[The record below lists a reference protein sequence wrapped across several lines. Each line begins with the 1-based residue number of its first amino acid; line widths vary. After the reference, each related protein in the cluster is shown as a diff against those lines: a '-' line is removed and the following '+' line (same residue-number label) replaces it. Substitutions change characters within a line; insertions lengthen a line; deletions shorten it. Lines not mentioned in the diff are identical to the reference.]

1 MISNIYLILSN
12 NLFHKG
18 GRIMLNLFDDFDLD
32 IQKIVDLSAMNVV
45 AGVTAGQSCGGGC
58 PPR

>member
-1 MISNIYLILSN
+1 
-12 NLFHKG
+12 
-18 GRIMLNLFDDFDLD
+18 MLNLFDDFDLD